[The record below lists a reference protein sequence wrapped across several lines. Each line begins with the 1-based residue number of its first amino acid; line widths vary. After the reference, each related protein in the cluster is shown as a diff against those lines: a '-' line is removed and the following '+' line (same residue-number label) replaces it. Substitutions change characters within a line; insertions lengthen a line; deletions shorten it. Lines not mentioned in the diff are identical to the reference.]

1 MIPANRL
8 STPIKCQYCNKVIA
22 YPTVVQKYCNQVCRD
37 KQNHPRTGKRE
48 WFKPRRKVKNV
59 SDKTIHSIKGVDF
72 SSHNVIG
79 PNTIGDGVE
88 KENVKL
94 WHEPD
99 DWPDR
104 ESAGKPICPRCGTF
118 LARNEVKYCRWC
130 VKDRARFLEMQNGK
144 S

>member
-1 MIPANRL
+1 M
-8 STPIKCQYCNKVIA
+8 
-22 YPTVVQKYCNQVCRD
+22 
-37 KQNHPRTGKRE
+37 
-48 WFKPRRKVKNV
+48 
-59 SDKTIHSIKGVDF
+59 SDKTINSIKGVDF

-104 ESAGKPICPRCGTF
+104 ESAGKPICPRCGSVLT
-118 LARNEVKYCRWC
+118 RHEVKYCKWC
-130 VKDRARFLEMQNGK
+130 VKDRARFLEMQNGNKEIFGK
-144 S
+144 SGEEFIAQYRKKYGLE